1 MSSSIYLLYLCDSN
15 VKSESTYPELKWA
28 PYISSNQSFP
38 LMWISHSASLNLSN
52 IVYDKRSTYIKFK
65 NQKRYYS
72 EYMELFKY
80 IDNNTNPYL
89 SVKLHTLEIDIPNKQ
104 ILNARL
110 GWYLHLY
117 RVYYGERLLL
127 NPEYRGLIDT
137 RLTQLTSDRLVFE
150 PDVPP
155 AERKKQSS
163 QKYAETHRDR
173 LNAKSKRYYE
183 RNKLRLKEKRD
194 AAKLLEP
201 TVEPVVA

>member
-1 MSSSIYLLYLCDSN
+1 MASSIYVLYLVDTKVGEN
-15 VKSESTYPELKWA
+15 VPTADWCSTVH
-28 PYISSNQSFP
+28 SFP
-38 LMWISHSASLNLSN
+38 LMWISHSTSLNLSN
-52 IVYDKRSTYIKFK
+52 IVYDKRSTYVKFK

-80 IDNNTNPYL
+80 IENSSNPYL
-89 SVKLHTLEIDIPNKQ
+89 SVKLHTLENDIPDKRT
-104 ILNARL
+104 LNLRL
-110 GWYLHLY
+110 GLYLHLY